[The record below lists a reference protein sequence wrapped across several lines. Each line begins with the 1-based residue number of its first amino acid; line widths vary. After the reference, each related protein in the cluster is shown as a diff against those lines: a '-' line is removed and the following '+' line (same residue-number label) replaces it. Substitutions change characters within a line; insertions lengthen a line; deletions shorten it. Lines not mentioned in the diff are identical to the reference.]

1 MSSQKYVPLL
11 ARTAIAVIFL
21 HSGIGKISNF
31 TGTQQQISGAGLPL
45 APLVTVFTI
54 AFVFLGGL
62 SLILGYRTRIGTG
75 LLLAFLIPA
84 TLVFHNPVA
93 DPTQMI
99 QFLKNLAIIGGL
111 LMLMTYGP
119 GPVSLD
125 HRTSRAFPSP
135 YTEESVS

>member
-1 MSSQKYVPLL
+1 MAFQKYVPLL

-21 HSGIGKISNF
+21 HSGVGKISDF
-31 TGTQQQISGAGLPL
+31 TGTQQQISGAGLPF

-54 AFVFLGGL
+54 AFVFLGGI
-62 SLILGYRTRIGTG
+62 SLILGYRARIGTG

-84 TLVFHNPVA
+84 TLVFHNPIV

-111 LMLMTYGP
+111 LMVVAYGS

-125 HRTSRAFPSP
+125 HRASRALPSP
-135 YTEESVS
+135 YTEESV

>member
-1 MSSQKYVPLL
+1 MSFQKYIPLL
-11 ARTAIAVIFL
+11 ARTAIAIIFL

-31 TGTQQQISGAGLPL
+31 SGTQQQIAGAGLPL

-54 AFVFLGGL
+54 AFLFLGSL
-62 SLILGYRTRIGTG
+62 SLILGYRARIGTG

-84 TLVFHNPVA
+84 TLVFHNPIV

-111 LMLMTYGP
+111 LMVVTYGS
-119 GPVSLD
+119 GPVSLN
-125 HRTSRAFPSP
+125 HRSNRVLPSTYP
-135 YTEESVS
+135 EESVR